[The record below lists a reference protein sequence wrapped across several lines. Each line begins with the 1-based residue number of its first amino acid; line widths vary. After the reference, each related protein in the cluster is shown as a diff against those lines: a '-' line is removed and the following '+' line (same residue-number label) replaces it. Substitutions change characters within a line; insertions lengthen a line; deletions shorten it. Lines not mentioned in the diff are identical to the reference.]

1 MNYTYIF
8 RKVLLFWLVIGMVGL
23 LYPNNTGALSGDSF
37 DFDSLELIEI
47 NAVLSEFNVK
57 EAYLIVGEKKAYLIE
72 FKVGN
77 KHYKTAFVNEMGT
90 SYIDSISPYLWEGQ
104 RVLVRGF
111 KLANGDI
118 MAGVVKKVK
127 NIKSYRK

>member
-1 MNYTYIF
+1 MNDSYIF

-23 LYPNNTGALSGDSF
+23 LCPNNTGAFSGDIL
-37 DFDSLELIEI
+37 DFNRFEPFEM
-47 NAVLSEFNVK
+47 NAVISEFNVG
-57 EAYLIVGEKKAYLIE
+57 EAYLIVGEKKVYLIE

-77 KHYKTAFVNEMGT
+77 KHYKTAFVNELGT

-111 KLANGDI
+111 RIANEDI
-118 MAGVVKKVK
+118 VAGVIKK
-127 NIKSYRK
+127 IQSQY